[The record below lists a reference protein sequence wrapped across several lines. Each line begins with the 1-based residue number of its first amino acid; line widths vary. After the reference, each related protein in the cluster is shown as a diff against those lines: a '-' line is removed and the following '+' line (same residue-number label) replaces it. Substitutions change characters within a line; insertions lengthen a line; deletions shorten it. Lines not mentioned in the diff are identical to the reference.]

1 MVFMRTIQWGE
12 KSGVVMKK
20 RFAFTLVELLVVIA
34 IIGILIA
41 MLLPAIQQ
49 VREAARRTSC
59 LNNLKQLAL
68 ASLNYE
74 TARSHLPPSAELDL
88 TVGSTANNGSWGVH
102 GRLLP
107 FLERSNIADQVDL
120 NVGWDYQ
127 AAIDG
132 VRVSVFQ
139 CPSDPRADE
148 RRDFTGDNPK
158 VSLYP
163 TNYGFNFGT
172 WFVFDPATGNTGDGV
187 FYPDSNLEL
196 SAITDGTSNTLLAAE
211 VAAWTDYRRNGGPAT
226 TTIPETEEDVIAQ
239 IASAAQTKGTGHT
252 EWPDGRVHHTGFTAT
267 MPPNT
272 PVLYD
277 FGDGELRPADY
288 NSWQEGK
295 DGVNGNATYAA
306 ITSRSY
312 HPQSVNVAHVDGST
326 HSVSDSIPQL
336 VWRARATISGGEILP

>member
-1 MVFMRTIQWGE
+1 MLV
-12 KSGVVMKK
+12 KK
-20 RFAFTLVELLVVIA
+20 RGSSEQFREAFTLVELLVVIA
-34 IIGILIA
+34 IIGILIG
-41 MLLPAIQQ
+41 MLLPAVQQ

-59 LNNLKQLAL
+59 LNNLKQLSL
-68 ASLNYE
+68 ASLTYE
-74 TARSHLPPSAELDL
+74 SARQHLPPSAELDL
-88 TVGSTANNGSWGVH
+88 NSGTTANNGSWGVH

-107 FLERSNIADQVDL
+107 FLEQSNVAGQVDL
-120 NVGWDYQ
+120 NLGWDYQ

-132 VRVSVFQ
+132 VRIAVFQ

-172 WFVFDPATGNTGDGV
+172 WFVFDPQTGDTGDGV

-196 SAITDGTSNTLLAAE
+196 SAITDGTSNTLLTAE
-211 VAAWTDYRRNGGPAT
+211 VLAWTAYRRNGGPAET
-226 TTIPETEEDVIAQ
+226 AIPETEEDVIAQ
-239 IASAAQTKGTGHT
+239 IASATEAKDTGHT

-267 MPPNT
+267 LPPNSGPLLSLT
-272 PVLYD
+272 QGSGAAISVNV
-277 FGDGELRPADY
+277 DY

-295 DGVNGNATYAA
+295 DGINGKPTYAV
-306 ITSRSY
+306 ITSRS
-312 HPQSVNVAHVDGST
+312 HHSGIVNVAHVDGST
-326 HSVSDSIPQL
+326 HAVTDAIPQE